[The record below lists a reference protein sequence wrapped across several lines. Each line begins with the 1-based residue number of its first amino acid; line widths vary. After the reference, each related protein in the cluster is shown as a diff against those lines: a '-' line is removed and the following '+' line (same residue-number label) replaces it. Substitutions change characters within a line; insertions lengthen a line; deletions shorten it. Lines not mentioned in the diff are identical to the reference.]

1 MRHLLFCWLLVS
13 PLLLAA
19 QTGIRFHSP
28 GDVFSY
34 ADSHSATF
42 KNATQQNILAK
53 YQTMAAKL
61 AQWNVQGDATF
72 TATDNT
78 KLPTNFLPAQIF
90 GGEPGKFQ
98 PITLGQKYVT
108 AIVFNPQIDILNPY
122 AAAKVQLSK
131 ANEQLTTLNN
141 LLTKKSLYESIAAA
155 YYNIQSYYWQANI
168 TRQSLLVADTLTQ
181 IMLNKQQQGIARSQD
196 VNNAQAN
203 QLATQDKLQQLEVQL
218 AQQYYSLKLLCDINP
233 DSVVVLT
240 DTLLPEPA
248 FDASMVPAGH
258 LQQQQTLQQQRYQ
271 EADLRAEKRW
281 FMPTLSFVGYLAWQ
295 QNTNNAFFDNT
306 RWLGANYVG
315 LKLKMPLL
323 PDANKVA
330 AVKYARINL
339 VVANTNA
346 QHAAL
351 QDSISNRQLGLDYQK
366 AYSSYRLAQK
376 VAVLKQDS
384 YYKNLNIYREGI
396 LSATDMLNSFSDWLN
411 SSLNTAA
418 QLAGS
423 EYQKTKIQIN
433 NTIQ

>member
-1 MRHLLFCWLLVS
+1 MRHLFIYCLFVC
-13 PLLLAA
+13 PLALPA
-19 QTGIRFHSP
+19 QATLSFHSP
-28 GDVFSY
+28 GDVFNY
-34 ADSHSATF
+34 ANDHSATF
-42 KNATQQNILAK
+42 KNANQQTILAK
-53 YQTMAAKL
+53 YETLAAKL
-61 AQWNVQGDATF
+61 SQWNVQGDATF

-90 GGEPGKFQ
+90 GGEPGKYQ
-98 PITLGQKYVT
+98 PITLGQKYVST
-108 AIVFNPQIDILNPY
+108 VAFNPQIDLLNPY
-122 AAAKVQLSK
+122 AAAKIKLARS
-131 ANEQLTTLNN
+131 NEQLTNLNN
-141 LLTKKSLYESIAAA
+141 LLNKKSVYESIAAA
-155 YYNIQSYYWQANI
+155 YYNIQTYHWQLNI

-181 IMLNKQQQGIARSQD
+181 IMRNKQQQGIARSQD

-233 DSVVVLT
+233 DTLVAIT
-240 DTLLPEPA
+240 DTIRPEPS
-248 FDASMVPAGH
+248 FDAAMIPTGH
-258 LQQQQTLQQQRYQ
+258 LQQQQVLQQQKYQ
-271 EADLRAEKRW
+271 EADLSVEKKW

-295 QNTNNAFFDNT
+295 QNTNNSFFDNT
-306 RWLGANYVG
+306 RWLGTNYVG

-339 VVANTNA
+339 AVATTNA

-366 AYSSYRLAQK
+366 AYNSYQLAMK
-376 VAVLKQDS
+376 VEQLKRDS
-384 YYKNLNIYREGI
+384 YYKNLNIYQEGI
-396 LSATDMLNSFSDWLN
+396 LSATDMLNSFNDWLN
-411 SSLNTAA
+411 SSLNTVS